1 VAYNN
6 KKITRIH
13 LQSVPEYAIISGQ
26 QWVFHL
32 LYLQEGTVLKKLY
45 KKPEIRSEILKV
57 GVYGDYTSGG
67 GALGSFVGA
76 FNPMFGLC
84 CS

>member
-1 VAYNN
+1 M
-6 KKITRIH
+6 
-13 LQSVPEYAIISGQ
+13 
-26 QWVFHL
+26 
-32 LYLQEGTVLKKLY
+32 KKLY

-67 GALGSFVGA
+67 GVLGSFIGI
-76 FNPMFGLC
+76 FNPLFGAC

>member
-1 VAYNN
+1 M
-6 KKITRIH
+6 
-13 LQSVPEYAIISGQ
+13 QSVPECVIIIGH
-26 QWVFHL
+26 QWIFHV
-32 LYLQEGTVLKKLY
+32 LYLGEGFVLKKLY

-67 GALGSFVGA
+67 GVLGSFIGI
-76 FNPMFGLC
+76 FNPLFGAC